1 MELHPMYGVSIIR
14 DLRDPLD
21 LATLEVILY
30 HQTKWDGTGYPDHA
44 SIRTELVRLGW
55 TPDKVPEPRG
65 EGIPIFGRVVT
76 LADVFDA
83 LMSRRAYK
91 EPWDPARVRDT
102 LARSAG
108 THFDPELVEVLLER
122 FDKACAA
129 HAMFEE

>member
-1 MELHPMYGVSIIR
+1 VSIFR

-30 HQTKWDGTGYPDHA
+30 HQTKWDGTGYPDHQA
-44 SIRTELVRLGW
+44 IRSELVRLGW
-55 TPDKVPEPRG
+55 KPEKVPEPKGDR
-65 EGIPIFGRVVT
+65 IPIFGRVVT

-91 EPWDPARVRDT
+91 EAWDHERVRQE
-102 LARSAG
+102 LAKSAG
-108 THFDPELVEVLLER
+108 THFDPELVEILLER
-122 FDKACAA
+122 FDKACNA